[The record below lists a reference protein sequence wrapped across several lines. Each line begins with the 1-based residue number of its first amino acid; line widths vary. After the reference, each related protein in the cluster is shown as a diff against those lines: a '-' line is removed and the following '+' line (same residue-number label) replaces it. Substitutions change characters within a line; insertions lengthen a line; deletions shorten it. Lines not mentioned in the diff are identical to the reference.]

1 MTGRWWHL
9 DSNTHT
15 VRFPVASRTHSLRRG
30 TSWES
35 DTAHFH
41 NLMTSGLVRLRELH
55 APWTRVNQCK
65 SFLTTPT
72 ESALDQRRGTQSGIS
87 FSVSAGGVR
96 NCSIPFCSLGP
107 CLLLSRDSSSLRQ
120 HTWASDITVQ
130 WPIHS
135 QDTLSVSEPLYPPLL
150 SIHV

>member
-1 MTGRWWHL
+1 
-9 DSNTHT
+9 
-15 VRFPVASRTHSLRRG
+15 
-30 TSWES
+30 
-35 DTAHFH
+35 
-41 NLMTSGLVRLRELH
+41 MTSGLVRLLELH

-120 HTWASDITVQ
+120 HTSGIVLSRKIPAVQ
-130 WPIHS
+130 IQHQWEQESAI
-135 QDTLSVSEPLYPPLL
+135 D
-150 SIHV
+150 